1 MGSRDLVRL
10 LVLWRLA
17 GEWWRAEA
25 LYLYFCGGLSPAEI
39 ERKMGIRRT
48 VVAGIVRRAYEVY
61 GKNYGVDR
69 VVSRCFAHVSRLETA
84 FSSYCKLCGKSGFAK
99 PMRHLALSH
108 RKYVEQ
114 CVDVVVSSLRRVR
127 EDSVL

>member
-25 LYLYFCGGLSPAEI
+25 LYLYFCRGLGPAEI
-39 ERKMGIRRT
+39 ERLMGVGRT
-48 VVAGIVRRAYEVY
+48 VVAGIVRRAYEAY
-61 GKNYGVDR
+61 GKNFGVER
-69 VVSRCFAHVSRLETA
+69 VVSRCFTYVSRLEPA
-84 FSSYCKLCGKSGFAK
+84 LSNYCKLCGKSGFVK
-99 PMRHLALSH
+99 PTRHLMLSH

-114 CVDVVVSSLRRVR
+114 CVDAVINCLRHVR